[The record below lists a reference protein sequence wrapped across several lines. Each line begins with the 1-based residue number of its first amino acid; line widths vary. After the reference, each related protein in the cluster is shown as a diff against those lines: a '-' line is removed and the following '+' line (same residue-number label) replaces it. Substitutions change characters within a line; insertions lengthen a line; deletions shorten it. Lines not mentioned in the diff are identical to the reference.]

1 MLFWL
6 FDTFRSAI
14 NRSSLLGPL
23 GVLEYVEFRALAAAL
38 LSFVLVMAFGRRTIR
53 MLVRLKVGDSAEFHR
68 ADLNELMRDKRNVPT
83 MGGVLIVGS
92 ILATTLLLGRLDNFY
107 VTMAMVCLL
116 ALAAIGFADD
126 YLKLT
131 TARRKPGSRDGL
143 RAWEKLLFQVALA
156 VILAIFCAHW
166 GATKIQGMDEAV
178 RDMSRVLNLP
188 GLKTWV
194 FDAETREAVPAN
206 VLVLPPLV
214 FVAVTTLFIVGSS
227 NAVNLTDGM
236 DGLASG
242 ITVMAAVVL
251 AILCIIAGFR
261 SELFGVE
268 PAKYLLVPHIPL
280 ADELAVI
287 AAAVAGACLA
297 FLWFN
302 GPPAQVFM
310 GDTGSLALGGLL
322 GFLAVVIRQE
332 VLLLIVGGVFVF
344 ELMSV
349 VIQVGYYKL
358 SGGKRVFRCAPVH
371 HHFHLGGW
379 TEHQVVVRAWVVT
392 AMLSALALM
401 TIKLR

>member
-1 MLFWL
+1 MLYWL
-6 FDTFRSAI
+6 LDIFRAAI
-14 NRSSLLGPL
+14 NRSSVLGPL
-23 GVLEYVEFRALAAAL
+23 GVLEYVEFRALAAVL
-38 LSFVLVMAFGRRTIR
+38 LSFTLVLAFGKRTIR
-53 MLVRLKVGDSAEFHR
+53 TLVRMKVGDSAEFHR

-92 ILATTLLLGRLDNFY
+92 IVVTTLLLGRLDNFY
-107 VTMAMVCLL
+107 VTMALVCVL

-166 GATKIQGMDEAV
+166 GATKIQGLDPAV
-178 RDMSRVLNLP
+178 GDMSRVLNLP
-188 GLKTWV
+188 GVKTWE
-194 FDAETREAVPAN
+194 FDAETRQAVPAN
-206 VLVLPPLV
+206 ILVLGTPV
-214 FVAVTTLFIVGSS
+214 FVILTTLFIVGSS

-242 ITVMAAVVL
+242 ITVMVAGVL

-261 SELFGVE
+261 SELFGIE

-332 VLLLIVGGVFVF
+332 VLLLIIGGVFVF

-349 VIQVGYYKL
+349 VIQVGYFKL
-358 SGGKRVFRCAPVH
+358 SGGKRVFKCAPVH
-371 HHFHLGGW
+371 HHFHLSGW
-379 TEHQVVVRAWVVT
+379 TEHQVVVRAWIVT
-392 AMLSALALM
+392 AMLSALALT